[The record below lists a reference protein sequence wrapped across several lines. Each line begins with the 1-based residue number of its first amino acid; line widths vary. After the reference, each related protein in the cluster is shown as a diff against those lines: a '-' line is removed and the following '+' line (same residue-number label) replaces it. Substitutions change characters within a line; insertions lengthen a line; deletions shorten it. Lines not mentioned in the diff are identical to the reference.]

1 MLTNLLRPWI
11 VARLL
16 SGAAVV
22 VLCAIGV
29 IVAMRVLRYWRV
41 GATSEGQLALERRAE
56 LVAAVIQVAL
66 GVAIANVAL
75 TVLSA
80 DRLTHSIRGAM
91 CAWGVFDASPWGF
104 TALGTS
110 VAAAAA
116 CAFWVILHRLDL
128 RLARPALT
136 RRKYVALLGIVPLVA
151 FDLFATTR
159 WVLDLDM
166 QVVASCCSI
175 GLDDAVSSTGTAEG
189 GPRALAAGLA
199 LGSAA
204 LAGLL
209 AFFASRRP
217 GRGIAFFA
225 ALVSGIAAVLAMPA
239 ILGYVAPHAYESP
252 HHLCPFCLLH
262 ADVWGLGW
270 PLFAALFG
278 ASVLGSALGLVEA
291 QRGASGEPLQVQAL
305 ERQLGGWASACWAL
319 TIVLAALPVA
329 RWAVV
334 SGGASLFP

>member
-16 SGAAVV
+16 SGTAAVILCTVGV
-22 VLCAIGV
+22 VVAI
-29 IVAMRVLRYWRV
+29 RVLRYWRV

-56 LVAAVIQVAL
+56 LVAAVVQVAL
-66 GVAIANVAL
+66 AVSIANVAS

-104 TALGTS
+104 AALGTS
-110 VAAAAA
+110 IAAAAG
-116 CAFWVILHRLDL
+116 CAFWVVLHRLDL
-128 RLARPALT
+128 RHARPTLT
-136 RRKYVALLGIVPLVA
+136 RRKFYALFLILPLLAADLVA
-151 FDLFATTR
+151 TTE

-175 GLDDAVSSTGTAEG
+175 GLDDALATTGGAES
-189 GPRALAAGLA
+189 GPRALSAWLALGAAGLA
-199 LGSAA
+199 A
-204 LAGLL
+204 LL
-209 AFFASRRP
+209 AFATWRRP
-217 GRGIAFFA
+217 GRLV
-225 ALVSGIAAVLAMPA
+225 ALVAGFVSAIASVLALPA

-262 ADVWGLGW
+262 ADVGGIGW
-270 PLFAALFG
+270 PLFGALFAAG
-278 ASVLGSALGLVEA
+278 VFGVAIGLVET
-291 QRGASGEPLQVQAL
+291 QRRAGEAEHVDGF
-305 ERQLGGWASACWAL
+305 ERRLGGWASALWTV
-319 TIVLAALPVA
+319 TILIAAAPVV
-329 RWAVV
+329 RWAVI